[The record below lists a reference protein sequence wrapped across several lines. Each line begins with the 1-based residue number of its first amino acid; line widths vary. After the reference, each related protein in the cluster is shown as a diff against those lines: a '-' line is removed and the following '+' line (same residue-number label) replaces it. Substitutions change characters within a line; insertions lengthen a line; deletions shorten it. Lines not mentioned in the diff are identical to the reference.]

1 MAAVFDAAAGGP
13 SEGRCKCF
21 AMDLL
26 HVEPM
31 LRKHGPTASAIR
43 AEFKKKVKSLSG
55 KIEELK
61 PKL

>member
-1 MAAVFDAAAGGP
+1 VLTENLPGQKGEVLC
-13 SEGRCKCF
+13 S
-21 AMDLL
+21 LL